1 MSGVITAGQITSI
14 RSLKDRTVRVQ
25 VDLQELDASRLA
37 TLFSFIDAFS
47 KIYISNENISE
58 DEIEVIDAESLDNES
73 KTPSQRLRNVLYRY
87 WEQDKKGYEDFNLY
101 YRFMMSQISEAY
113 KNKLD

>member
-1 MSGVITAGQITSI
+1 MAGLITSGQITSI
-14 RSLKDRTVRVQ
+14 RSLKDKTIRVQ
-25 VDLQELDASRLA
+25 IDLQELDADRLSKV
-37 TLFSFIDAFS
+37 FSFIDVFS
-47 KIYISNENISE
+47 KIYISNENITE
-58 DEIEVIDAESLDNES
+58 DEIELIDAESLDNES

-101 YRFMMSQISEAY
+101 YRFMMAQISEAY